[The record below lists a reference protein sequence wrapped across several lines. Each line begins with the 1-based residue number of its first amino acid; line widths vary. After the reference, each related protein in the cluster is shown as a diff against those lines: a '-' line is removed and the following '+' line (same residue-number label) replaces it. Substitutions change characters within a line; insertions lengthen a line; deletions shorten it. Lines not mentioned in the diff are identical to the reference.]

1 MKKYVS
7 YEPDIKGAYSE
18 EEFLSLYED
27 MVDKTEYPD
36 FDGWKWD
43 MLRSGVFENIR

>member
-7 YEPDIKGAYSE
+7 YEPEISGEYTE
-18 EEFLSLYED
+18 EELFQLYEN

-43 MLRSGVFENIR
+43 MLRSGVFERL